1 MERDDEI
8 YLKLL
13 SMQSVIA
20 VVFLENSSRKLFL
33 ITSVPLRAALLVREI
48 FQFRRGESLLV
59 ELSSID
65 CDKSLSLSSSYSD
78 H

>member
-1 MERDDEI
+1 MDRDDEI

-33 ITSVPLRAALLVREI
+33 ITSVPLLVREI

-65 CDKSLSLSSSYSD
+65 CDKSPSLSSSYSD